1 MCKTLTSTAAAA
13 VAGLLLAVGPT
24 AHAGELTVHHMIATA
39 QAAQQFRRA
48 GQQLE
53 LEQARAQAGRQQAQA
68 QADEMIR
75 VDAAALA
82 PLERRI
88 STTLRRAGFVQRRER
103 QDEYP
108 ARYALTYSRRNYA
121 HAPEGCGRGYFLQHY
136 VGAQL
141 ARPAAHLHERH
152 ERGRAVWT
160 WRNRA
165 ALVTLFVYIPACDA
179 VIGSV
184 PFARLTIER
193 WRPVW

>member
-1 MCKTLTSTAAAA
+1 MRKTLTLFAA
-13 VAGLLLAVGPT
+13 LLAAGPA
-24 AHAGELTVHHMIATA
+24 AHAGERTVHHMIATA

-53 LEQARAQAGRQQAQA
+53 QARAQA

-75 VDAAALA
+75 VNAEAHVA

-88 STTLRRAGFVQRRER
+88 STTLRRAGFVQRSKR

-108 ARYALTYSRRNYA
+108 ARYALTYSRRYYA
-121 HAPEGCGRGYFLQHY
+121 HAPDGCGPRYFLQHY

-152 ERGRAVWT
+152 ERGGSVWT

-179 VIGSV
+179 VSGSV